1 MTMREQR
8 SAQTTG
14 GLTELL
20 VPFDGSRGAEKA
32 LRRACQAAL
41 REGNRLTVLCV
52 VKMPP
57 DDEEAWGDPN
67 LDDTALAALVRAQ
80 QICREERL
88 VAVFKLNHGRN
99 LADAIVAEAHRGGAA
114 LICMS
119 LDEYEEHELGES
131 ALMSE
136 TVQSVLAAAPCSVL
150 LENPDADPAD
160 GVAER
165 TS

>member
-1 MTMREQR
+1 MSEHVPSR
-8 SAQTTG
+8 TTRDSP
-14 GLTELL
+14 ELL
-20 VPFDGSRGAEKA
+20 VPFDGSAGAEKV

-41 REGNRLTVLCV
+41 RDGDRLAVLCV

-57 DDEEAWGDPN
+57 DDEEAWADPN

-80 QICREERL
+80 QICREEEVVGL
-88 VAVFKLNHGRN
+88 FKLNHRRN
-99 LADAIVAEAHRGGAA
+99 LADAIVEEARDSGAV

-119 LDEYEEHELGES
+119 LDEYEDHEVGET

-150 LENPDADPAD
+150 LADPAAD
-160 GVAER
+160 LAPGVPER